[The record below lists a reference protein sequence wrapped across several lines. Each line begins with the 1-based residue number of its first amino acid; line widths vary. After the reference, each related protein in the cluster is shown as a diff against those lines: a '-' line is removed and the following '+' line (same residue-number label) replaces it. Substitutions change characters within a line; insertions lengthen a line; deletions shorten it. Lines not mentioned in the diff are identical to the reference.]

1 MYRSSIIFLLKITE
15 CNNYPGTSPVKS
27 SPSPSRKF
35 PTSPSLRPSPS
46 NPSYVIPNP
55 RFTRQFHWRKGDDL
69 GCPCGQRMR
78 DASSQLSRVSMKASR
93 HFEKAVC
100 GKVSFSELPAC
111 FSHERSKF
119 RDLIFSRSHPS
130 PFLINC
136 KPLLASNFG

>member
-1 MYRSSIIFLLKITE
+1 
-15 CNNYPGTSPVKS
+15 
-27 SPSPSRKF
+27 
-35 PTSPSLRPSPS
+35 
-46 NPSYVIPNP
+46 
-55 RFTRQFHWRKGDDL
+55 
-69 GCPCGQRMR
+69 MR

-136 KPLLASNFG
+136 CSLPISVKLNAWLIFRSGMVLKLVFKAVYYSSRNILFQLLRDSLRQFNFVSETVQSLEERMILFSEYFYDSYM